1 MKVNL
6 WKVASAIASWF
17 FWAVRNILI
26 LPAGMFLLL
35 ICLIFIHDKT
45 TPGQLIVG
53 IIKNADAV
61 TDGIQWKWR
70 ECQIPRNA
78 PDIDGTDDK
87 KAPPYTPPSI
97 RATECSEV
105 VSDSAGYASYI
116 DRSMISVLG
125 MLWAVLAFLCTG
137 MSCLLRN
144 YPHTA
149 FPRTCHSKAV
159 L

>member
-1 MKVNL
+1 MNETPPKRYTAMPGTYITGRKGINSMKVNL

-87 KAPPYTPPSI
+87 KAPLTRHHPFGLPNALKWYLTA
-97 RATECSEV
+97 R
-105 VSDSAGYASYI
+105 
-116 DRSMISVLG
+116 G
-125 MLWAVLAFLCTG
+125 MLATLIV
-137 MSCLLRN
+137 R
-144 YPHTA
+144 
-149 FPRTCHSKAV
+149 
-159 L
+159 